1 MSTASTSA
9 ALDSRIQLVRA
20 AAEAVHTMLPLQ
32 QPSTSTSSSSNSNSS
47 SSNSAAAVRP
57 TLAQGLHYSV
67 SMTAHAGPSRSSTA
81 AVLPL
86 QLRTA
91 VTVPAALAALMKGGW
106 CMITTVTTAGPHC
119 SDVSARVSQLC
130 FDFA

>member
-9 ALDSRIQLVRA
+9 ALDSRIQLMRA

-32 QPSTSTSSSSNSNSS
+32 QPSASTSSNSNSS
-47 SSNSAAAVRP
+47 SSSSAVAVRP
-57 TLAQGLHYSV
+57 TVAQGLHYSV
-67 SMTAHAGPSRSSTA
+67 SLTAHAGPSRSSTT

-106 CMITTVTTAGPHC
+106 CMVTTVTTAGPHC